1 MKAQTSGIV
10 VALASIAV
18 GGLLP
23 AAIAALSAG
32 TYDMAAGLGV
42 VALMNAVIAIVHIGA
57 PMPDRA
63 ARKAVAGRNQTS
75 NSESKPA
82 HRTDSTSAAQTQA
95 KEPLNFPVLGW
106 YALPEEAEEL
116 PPEVAAKKPAKGRA

>member
-10 VALASIAV
+10 IALASTAV

-23 AAIAALSAG
+23 AAIAASSAG

-42 VALMNAVIAIVHIGA
+42 VALMNAVIAIVHIGV

-63 ARKAVAGRNQTS
+63 ARKAVVGRSQTG
-75 NSESKPA
+75 NVENKPA
-82 HRTDSTSAAQTQA
+82 HRTDSTSVTQTQP

-106 YALPEEAEEL
+106 YSLPEETEDL
-116 PPEVAAKKPAKGRA
+116 PPEVAAKKPAKSRA